1 MKFIST
7 KNKIEVEAEEAI
19 FSGTAPDGGLFMP
32 SMIPKVELNHFKDTE
47 NFQLFSNKML
57 SFFFK
62 ETILQSKLDAIVSEA
77 LNFAVI
83 QRDLSENQM
92 PNSMLELFHGPTA
105 AFKDFGARFLASSMN
120 MIRQQQANPK
130 IITMLVATSGD
141 TGAAVAS
148 AFHERRGFN
157 VVVLFPKGRVSPRQ
171 QHQLTCWGNNVVSV
185 EVNGEF
191 DDCQRLVKE
200 AFTQQEKFKN
210 QILCSANSI
219 NIGRLLPQATYY
231 AWSSQQYFKKY
242 GMHTSFIIP
251 TGNLGNAFA
260 CFVAKEMG
268 FPIEKII
275 FATNA
280 NRTIPD
286 FLETGSW
293 QPRPTEPTLA
303 SAMDVGNP
311 SNMERF
317 FYSFNNNQSLIN
329 TLRAVSV
336 TDEQIVEQI
345 KREFKDNQISCCPH
359 TATALYVY
367 RKLSATEKQRT
378 HWCVVST
385 AHPAKFENIVEPII
399 GEEITVPEKLAE
411 LLELDSS
418 FISIDPELSQL
429 IKVIAAA

>member
-19 FSGTAPDGGLFMP
+19 FSGTAADGGLFMP
-32 SMIPKVELNHFKDTE
+32 SIIPKVEPNDFKDTE

-57 SFFFK
+57 SLFFK
-62 ETILQSKLDAIVSEA
+62 ETILESKLNAVVSES
-77 LNFAVI
+77 LNFSVI
-83 QRDLSENQM
+83 QRDLSEDQM
-92 PNSMLELFHGPTA
+92 PISMLELFHGPTA

-120 MIRQQQANPK
+120 AIMEQQANPK
-130 IITMLVATSGD
+130 IVTILVATSGD
-141 TGAAVAS
+141 TGSAVAS
-148 AFHERRGFN
+148 AFHQRREFN

-171 QHQLTCWGNNVVSV
+171 QH
-185 EVNGEF
+185 
-191 DDCQRLVKE
+191 DCQRLVKE
-200 AFTQQEKFKN
+200 AFSQQEKFKN
-210 QILCSANSI
+210 QTLCSANSI

-231 AWSSQQYFKKY
+231 AWSSQQYFSKY

-268 FPIEKII
+268 FPIEKIV

-317 FYSFNNNQSLIN
+317 FYSFNNHQSLIN
-329 TLRAVSV
+329 ILRAVSV

-345 KREFKDNQISCCPH
+345 RKEFKDNQILCCPH
-359 TATALYVY
+359 TATALYAY
-367 RKLSATEKQRT
+367 RMLSEEEKRRG

-418 FISIDPELSQL
+418 FVSIDPELSQL